1 MPVCAPSKIA
11 LGLDDSASAHLC
23 AERSTPFACVRP
35 TTGAQLHPPN
45 QEADQGRPEHLDACV
60 SLGAR
65 KVLQLMRR
73 GGACTDRSSRRPVSH
88 VGPHGRAI
96 LLRKKEYWIVTKFTN
111 RYF

>member
-1 MPVCAPSKIA
+1 MPVCAPSRIA

-73 GGACTDRSSRRPVSH
+73 GAPALIALRADRYPTSVPMAARYCSE
-88 VGPHGRAI
+88 
-96 LLRKKEYWIVTKFTN
+96 KEYWIVTKFTN